1 MADAECPICI
11 NSFNFES
18 LRSLYCGHVY
28 CSSCIEQIIH
38 TDVLKCPECR
48 LSFES
53 RHVRRIFIT
62 STGNDR
68 SAAQATLG
76 SVEEDGFIKQATHI
90 ATQLKKMD
98 LNTPAQSLKTAV
110 DIMEHVATIQSKTAQ
125 EILWKAVREFWINLV
140 PFFEEWQRIRVLPGR
155 ISDLQQRVKEL
166 DERCAALELQVETE
180 DKQRQQHAKKLKLR
194 EREVEELQMMLRDA
208 NERNREERERN
219 RVLLARHS
227 ASETKYRAQV
237 KQLKKE
243 LKSRERESLTA
254 KLPLEEE
261 SLVVEPHMP
270 YDEARSHRLD
280 VYNEA
285 EGSHRR
291 KPSTACAQNSDD
303 PISADELDSLS
314 SFPSS
319 AQPELAQIQERGGGQ
334 AKRPHRSVES
344 SPSPSLRRPRFGSD
358 WDLPRLRPRKQAVS
372 EPLPLQ
378 LDSRGRPKGLLQ
390 CGPRVRVK
398 TRHP

>member
-18 LRSLYCGHVY
+18 LRSLSCGHVY
-28 CSSCIEQIIH
+28 CSSCIGQIIQ
-38 TDVLKCPECR
+38 TEVLKCPECR
-48 LSFES
+48 LDFES
-53 RHVRRIFIT
+53 KHVRRLFIT

-68 SAAQATLG
+68 SAVQATP
-76 SVEEDGFIKQATHI
+76 SPIEEDGFIKQATHI
-90 ATQLKKMD
+90 ATRLRKMD
-98 LNTPAQSLKTAV
+98 PDTPAQSLKTAV

-125 EILWKAVREFWINLV
+125 EILWKAVREFWIALV
-140 PFFEEWQRIRVLPGR
+140 PFFEDWQQIKVLPGQIAELKQR
-155 ISDLQQRVKEL
+155 ILEL
-166 DERCAALELQVETE
+166 DERCAALELMAENE
-180 DKQRQQHAKKLKLR
+180 IKQSQQHTKKLQVR
-194 EREVEELQMMLRDA
+194 EREVAELQMMLRDA
-208 NERNREERERN
+208 NELNREERERN

-243 LKSRERESLTA
+243 LKSRERESLAA
-254 KLPLEEE
+254 KPQLEEE
-261 SLVVEPHMP
+261 SLVVET
-270 YDEARSHRLD
+270 YDETRSHRLD
-280 VYNEA
+280 IYNDA
-285 EGSHRR
+285 EGSHQR
-291 KPSTACAQNSDD
+291 KLSTARVQNSDD
-303 PISADELDSLS
+303 PFSADEPDSPS

-319 AQPELAQIQERGGGQ
+319 AAQPELAQTQERGHGQ
-334 AKRPHRSVES
+334 AKRSHSNSES

-358 WDLPRLRPRKQAVS
+358 WDLPRLRPRKQAES

-398 TRHP
+398 TKHP

>member
-38 TDVLKCPECR
+38 TNVLKCPECR
-48 LSFES
+48 LGFES

-62 STGNDR
+62 STSNDR
-68 SAAQATLG
+68 STAQAILG

-90 ATQLKKMD
+90 ATRLGKMD
-98 LNTPAQSLKTAV
+98 RDTPAQSLKIAV

-125 EILWKAVREFWINLV
+125 EILWKAVREFWIALV
-140 PFFEEWQRIRVLPGR
+140 PLFEDWQQIKVLSGQV
-155 ISDLQQRVKEL
+155 SDLKQRVTEL
-166 DERCAALELQVETE
+166 DQRCAALELAADNEN
-180 DKQRQQHAKKLKLR
+180 KQRQQHTKKLQVR
-194 EREVEELQMMLRDA
+194 EREVAELQMMLRDA
-208 NERNREERERN
+208 DERNREERERN

-254 KLPLEEE
+254 KSQLEEE

-280 VYNEA
+280 VYNDA
-285 EGSHRR
+285 EGSHRG
-291 KPSTACAQNSDD
+291 KLSTARVQNSDD
-303 PISADELDSLS
+303 PFSADELDSLT

-319 AQPELAQIQERGGGQ
+319 SQPELAQTQERGRGQ
-334 AKRPHRSVES
+334 AKRSHRNSES

-358 WDLPRLRPRKQAVS
+358 WDLPRLRPRKQAES
-372 EPLPLQ
+372 ESLPLQ
-378 LDSRGRPKGLLQ
+378 LDSHGRPKGLLQ

-398 TRHP
+398 TKHP